1 MNTYTADPKKER
13 ILSQSTA
20 VRTGVLNEVRKVC
33 ESIDPDFD
41 SVKHYKTNIKDWLLP
56 IIDLRDYYVYPT
68 NGITEGLNWWYN
80 QEKRTVDVSEGDY
93 QWIKKTG
100 NEMLYVSVPSSID
113 GNLHDVIDQRP
124 IALDLAYVGST
135 SIQPIDIT
143 NVERV
148 FYSLSKSFGIR
159 NIRTGWYFTKQED
172 TRLRDLT
179 ESAKYYN
186 YYAHDVAEK
195 IIDTFNLDYVHTALN
210 TQQKEICKELDLVP
224 SDSVWLATSTNDEYS
239 KFRRK
244 NNIAR
249 ICLAGV
255 YNYEL

>member
-1 MNTYTADPKKER
+1 MILEQ

-20 VRTGVLNEVRKVC
+20 VRTGVLRSVRAVC
-33 ESIDPDFD
+33 DSIDPDYS
-41 SVKHYKTNIKDWLLP
+41 SVKPYTTNIKDWLLP
-56 IIDLRDYYVYPT
+56 VIDLRDYYVYPT

-80 QEKRTVDVSEGDY
+80 QERRTVDIHTGDY

-100 NEMLYVSVPSSID
+100 SDMLYVSVPSSID
-113 GNLHDVIDQRP
+113 GNLHDVVDHRAV
-124 IALDLAYVGST
+124 ALDLAYIGST
-135 SIQPIDIT
+135 QIRPIGIK

-148 FYSLSKSFGIR
+148 FYSLSKPFGIR
-159 NIRTGWYFTKQED
+159 NIRTGWYFTRQED

-195 IIDTFNLDYVHTALN
+195 IIDTFSLDYVHSALN
-210 TQQKEICKELDLVP
+210 IQQRQVCQELDLTP
-224 SDSVWLATSTNDEYS
+224 SDSVWLATSQSETYA

-244 NNIAR
+244 DDIAR

>member
-1 MNTYTADPKKER
+1 MISQ

-20 VRTGVLNEVRKVC
+20 VRTGVLN
-33 ESIDPDFD
+33 
-41 SVKHYKTNIKDWLLP
+41 SVKQICDTVVPDYSSVRHYKTNIKDWLLP
-56 IIDLRDYYVYPT
+56 VIDLRDYYVYPI

-80 QEKRTVDVSEGDY
+80 QERRTVDIQTGDY

-100 NEMLYVSVPSSID
+100 DEMLYVSVPSSID
-113 GNLHDVIDQRP
+113 GNMHDVIDNRS

-135 SIQPIDIT
+135 KILPIEIK
-143 NVERV
+143 NVERA
-148 FYSLSKSFGIR
+148 FYSLSKPFGIR
-159 NIRTGWYFTKQED
+159 NIRTGWYFTKHED

-195 IIDTFNLDYVHTALN
+195 IIDTFNLDYIHTTLN
-210 TQQKEICKELDLVP
+210 TQQQKVCRDLDLVP
-224 SDSVWLATSTNDEYS
+224 SDSVWLATSTDVQYA

-244 NNIAR
+244 DNIAR
-249 ICLAGV
+249 VCLAGV
-255 YNYEL
+255 YNYES

>member
-1 MNTYTADPKKER
+1 MSNNINFLTDK

-20 VRTGVLNEVRKVC
+20 VRTGVLN
-33 ESIDPDFD
+33 
-41 SVKHYKTNIKDWLLP
+41 SVKQICDTVIPDYSSVRPYKTNIKDWLLP
-56 IIDLRDYYVYPT
+56 TIDLRDYYVYPI

-80 QEKRTVDVSEGDY
+80 QEQRTVDMHTGDY

-100 NEMLYVSVPSSID
+100 DDMLYVSMPSSIN
-113 GNLHDVIDQRP
+113 GNMHDIIDDRA

-135 SIQPIDIT
+135 SIQPIDIK

-159 NIRTGWYFTKQED
+159 NIRTGWYFTKHED
-172 TRLRDLT
+172 NRLKDLT

-195 IIDTFNLDYVHTALN
+195 IINHFSLDYVHSALN
-210 TQQKEICKELDLVP
+210 TQQQEICDRLKLIP
-224 SDSVWLATSTNDEYS
+224 SDSVWLATSTDEKYS

-244 NNIAR
+244 DNIAR
-249 ICLAGV
+249 ICLSGV
-255 YNYEL
+255 YNYEI